1 MCNFYTIVSQTLN
14 FAIKRFLRIYGFPWF
29 FFYFTLAIQQNIY
42 FSHFP
47 WQQFNVQLRKYK
59 ARGLIASG
67 YTIQTSWWWRL
78 WAARTLY
85 SFSNSLFRNILQ
97 IESMSWSRSGCC
109 CFVYNSKKKKKRKE
123 RKKNRLQRGC
133 RGVYVQ
139 PFDWEI
145 SDLM

>member
-14 FAIKRFLRIYGFPWF
+14 FAIKMFLHIYGFPWF

-67 YTIQTSWWWRL
+67 YTIQTSWWWRF
-78 WAARTLY
+78 WASRTLY

-97 IESMSWSRSGCC
+97 TESMSWSRGVVVL
-109 CFVYNSKKKKKRKE
+109 FTIKKQN
-123 RKKNRLQRGC
+123 KKNKKTGFNKDVGECMYNLLTGKLIWCSQ
-133 RGVYVQ
+133 
-139 PFDWEI
+139 
-145 SDLM
+145 

>member
-1 MCNFYTIVSQTLN
+1 MI
-14 FAIKRFLRIYGFPWF
+14 

-67 YTIQTSWWWRL
+67 YTIQTSWWWRF
-78 WAARTLY
+78 WASRTLY

-97 IESMSWSRSGCC
+97 TESMSWSRGVVVL
-109 CFVYNSKKKKKRKE
+109 FTIKKQNKKKTKKQASTRMLGSVCTIFWPG
-123 RKKNRLQRGC
+123 N
-133 RGVYVQ
+133 
-139 PFDWEI
+139 W
-145 SDLM
+145 SDVASNVSLFIFFIYFFVFF